1 MQYLYSALIL
11 HKSGKKITEAAITK
25 VLKAAGVDADEA
37 RVKAVVAAMGEI
49 DIDEALESASSM
61 QFAAGPAAAAPAA
74 AAEASAEEEE
84 EEEEEEEGEEID
96 DDDEGLGSLFG

>member
-25 VLKAAGVDADEA
+25 VLKAAGVDADDA

-61 QFAAGPAAAAPAA
+61 QFAAAPAAGAAPAA
-74 AAEASAEEEE
+74 AAPAEEEE

-96 DDDEGLGSLFG
+96 DDEGLGSLFG